1 MRKEKGFSLIELLIV
16 VAIILIIVAIAIPSL
31 LRAKMSANDSS
42 AASTIRTL
50 NTAQVT
56 YAANYPTVGYS
67 PNLKSLG
74 PSAAAP
80 ACDKTAACL
89 IDNVL
94 ACPSATGCPKSG
106 YNYFMV
112 GAASSASGFV
122 GDYAA
127 SASPIVVNSTGTN
140 NFCSTA
146 DAVVRS
152 FKTAIPA
159 PTSVPPQLTAPE
171 SIANC
176 QTITSYGPLQ

>member
-16 VAIILIIVAIAIPSL
+16 VAIILIIVSIAIP
-31 LRAKMSANDSS
+31 
-42 AASTIRTL
+42 TL

-56 YAANYPTVGYS
+56 YAATYPAVGFS

-74 PSAAAP
+74 PSAAPP

-94 ACPSATGCPKSG
+94 ACSSATGCPKSG

-112 GAASSASGFV
+112 GATPSASGVV

-127 SASPIVVNSTGTN
+127 SASPIVVNS
-140 NFCSTA
+140 
-146 DAVVRS
+146 
-152 FKTAIPA
+152 
-159 PTSVPPQLTAPE
+159 
-171 SIANC
+171 
-176 QTITSYGPLQ
+176 